1 VSGGKGSG
9 AARAGAVGDGTV
21 ELSYR
26 VDGPAGAPVLV
37 LGGSLGTTLGLWD
50 PQMAAFTDH
59 FRVLR
64 FNLPGHGGSAAPP
77 GPYTIA
83 GLAGDVLA
91 LADGLGVD
99 RFSYCG
105 ISLGGMVGMWL
116 AAHHPERVDRLVLA
130 ATAPVLGP
138 PEGWTDRAATVRRDG
153 TGTLVGTLLGRWLP
167 DAYRDARPDVVAEVA
182 AMIGGCDREGY
193 AGCCEAIA
201 TMDQRPD
208 LASIGAPT
216 LVVAGAED
224 PATPPATCLA
234 LAQAVPGA
242 ALCCL
247 PGAAH
252 LVNLPHPER
261 FAALVV
267 DHVAGPAAG
276 RGMAVRRSVL
286 GDAHVDRAT
295 AGASAFSAPF
305 QDLVTRYAWG
315 EIWSRP
321 ALDRRTKSAVTL
333 AMLVALGRTD
343 ELSFHV
349 PAAVRNGLGPD
360 EIREVLLQS
369 AVYAGVPAAREAFLV
384 AERVLGGEA

>member
-1 VSGGKGSG
+1 MTGDSQGGGAPGGG
-9 AARAGAVGDGTV
+9 AAG
-21 ELSYR
+21 LSYR
-26 VDGPAGAPVLV
+26 LDGPPGAPVLV
-37 LGGSLGTTLGLWD
+37 LGSSLGTTLELWD
-50 PQMAAFTDH
+50 PQMAACTAH
-59 FRVLR
+59 CRVLR
-64 FNLPGHGGSAAPP
+64 FDLRGHGGSGAPP
-77 GPYTIA
+77 GPYTVA

-91 LADGLGVD
+91 LADGLGID

-105 ISLGGMVGMWL
+105 ISLGGMLGMWL
-116 AAHHPERVDRLVLA
+116 ASHHPERVDRLVLA

-138 PEGWTDRAATVRRDG
+138 AEGWAERAAGVRRGG
-153 TGTLVGTLLGRWLP
+153 TGSLAGILLDRWLP
-167 DAYRDARPDVVAEVA
+167 GPYRHDHPEVVTAVT
-182 AMIGGCDREGY
+182 AMIESCNDEGY

-201 TMDQRPD
+201 IMDQRPD
-208 LASIGAPT
+208 LASIVAPT

-224 PATPPATCLA
+224 PVIPPATCLE

-242 ALCCL
+242 AFCCL
-247 PGAAH
+247 PGASH
-252 LVNLPHPER
+252 LVNLPYPER

-267 DHVAGPAAG
+267 DHVAGTSAA

-295 AGASAFSAPF
+295 AQASAFSAPF
-305 QDLVTRYAWG
+305 QDLLTRYAWG

-321 ALDRRTKSAVTL
+321 ALDRRTRSAVTL

-349 PAAVRNGLGPD
+349 PAAVQNGLGPE
-360 EIREVLLQS
+360 EIREVLLQA

-384 AERVLGGEA
+384 AERLLAGEA